1 MVRLYDWLS
10 YLTWG
15 RAMSVAL
22 MSATDFKA
30 TCLDVFDRLA
40 DHRLERVEVTKRGR
54 VVAVLFPP
62 TPDPAAAESVYGF
75 MQGSVVIP
83 AEIDL
88 TAPVL
93 DTPFEAELGVLHQ

>member
-1 MVRLYDWLS
+1 MVRSYDWLS

-22 MSATDFKA
+22 ISATDFKA

-40 DHRLERVEVTKRGR
+40 DRRLERVEVTKRGR

-62 TPDPAAAESVYGF
+62 TPDPAAAEECVWVHAGI
-75 MQGSVVIP
+75 GG
-83 AEIDL
+83 
-88 TAPVL
+88 
-93 DTPFEAELGVLHQ
+93 DTGGHRT